1 MRHSYSKDPLDDTGL
16 VQTGAPEQMSD
27 GAPSSWSY
35 WSWDSWG
42 LPKLVGVLR
51 LAVSRGW
58 YLSEFSDYFVSAEQQ
73 TPTAWVAA
81 TSWGG
86 ATSCDVDSSG
96 NAVLTLV
103 DHFKVGGPPPV
114 KVKFNVFDNI
124 ELPEAWKDLMVRL
137 YMSKKLKDWQASL
150 LVEVEAL
157 GQFPLATLAPLS
169 VDQLKA
175 WLRPILAP
183 FNVCAGYEA
192 ILVDCLEPLKP
203 HIRVSMFH
211 NGQWAVSVRLLDAD
225 DQLCWLRIARL
236 TWNPAKWSAG
246 TLRELEHVGKQ
257 LLIEALG
264 FTGSRVIGGMSIAR
278 APGSEPVA
286 SSWLDPVN
294 HSFICHDVDPV
305 KLHMKLAN
313 VVKQKLS
320 SPTTLESDLAAVYEF
335 CRAEASVLA
344 SC

>member
-1 MRHSYSKDPLDDTGL
+1 MSHSYSKDLLDETGL
-16 VQTGAPEQMSD
+16 AQTGAPELMSAE
-27 GAPSSWSY
+27 APWSY
-35 WSWDSWG
+35 WSWDTWG

-58 YLSEFSDYFVSAEQQ
+58 DLGEFADYFGSADQP
-73 TPTAWVAA
+73 TPTGWGAA
-81 TSWGG
+81 TSWWV
-86 ATSCDVDSSG
+86 ATSCAVDPAG

-103 DHFKVGGPPPV
+103 DRFKVGNPPPV

-124 ELPEAWKDLMVRL
+124 ELPEASKDLMVRL
-137 YMSKKLKDWQASL
+137 YMSKKLKDWQAGL

-157 GQFPLATLAPLS
+157 GQFPLATLVPLS

-183 FNVCAGYEA
+183 FNVCSGYET

-211 NGQWAVSVRLLDAD
+211 NGKWAVSVRLFDAD
-225 DQLCWLRIARL
+225 DHLCGLRMAPL
-236 TWNPAKWSAG
+236 TWNPEKWSKG
-246 TLRELEHVGKQ
+246 TLREMEHVGRQ

-264 FTGSRVIGGMSIAR
+264 FTGSRVIVGMSIAR

-305 KLHMKLAN
+305 KLHMQLAN
-313 VVKQKLS
+313 VIKQKLKS
-320 SPTTLESDLAAVYEF
+320 RTTLESDLAAVYEF
-335 CRAEASVLA
+335 CRAEASVLV